1 MGLLKRGLAA
11 MKLITY
17 SELRTQKGVT
27 YQRDHLRR
35 KCKAAEFPK
44 PVSLSARRIGWIEQE
59 VDDWLAERA
68 AARGHTAA

>member
-1 MGLLKRGLAA
+1 

-17 SELRTQKGVT
+17 LELRDKKGIA

-35 KCKAAEFPK
+35 KCQADEFPK
-44 PVSLSARRIGWIEQE
+44 PVSLSARRIAWVEQE

-68 AARGHTAA
+68 AGRDQKPAA